1 MMKKILLINLIFLVT
16 IFLNSCELLNEV
28 QKTATLS
35 KCDFRVASA
44 QNITLAGVNVQN
56 IKQFSDLTILDGAKL
71 TNAVLKN
78 QFPLDLTVNVEGKNP
93 NASPAGMTA
102 LDWILFIDNQ
112 QMTQGTLNQA
122 FTIPA
127 NNGTANIPMNM
138 HFDLKQVLS
147 GKSTDAIINFG
158 LNLAGAGNKPSRITM
173 KLKPTINVQGFP
185 ITYPGY
191 ITIGTDFTG
200 LK

>member
-1 MMKKILLINLIFLVT
+1 MMKRFFQITGLLIIAA
-16 IFLNSCELLNEV
+16 ILNSCELLNEV
-28 QKTATLS
+28 QKTATLA

-44 QNITLAGVNVQN
+44 QNINLAGVNVQN
-56 IKQFSDLTILDGAKL
+56 IKKFSDLTLLDGAKL
-71 TNAVLKN
+71 TAAALKN
-78 QFPLDLTVNVEGKNP
+78 EFPLDLTVNVEGKNP
-93 NASPAGMTA
+93 NASPAGLTSME
-102 LDWILFIDNQ
+102 WILFIDNQ

-138 HFDLKQVLS
+138 HFDLKQLLT

-158 LNLAGAGNKPSRITM
+158 LNLAGAGNKPTRISM
-173 KLKPTINVQGFP
+173 KLKPTINVKGFP
-185 ITYPGY
+185 ITYPSY

-200 LK
+200 IK

>member
-1 MMKKILLINLIFLVT
+1 MKKIFQLVAILLVAIV
-16 IFLNSCELLNEV
+16 LNSCELLNEV
-28 QKTATLS
+28 QKTATLA

-44 QNITLAGVNVQN
+44 QNINLAGVNVQN
-56 IKQFSDLTILDGAKL
+56 IKKFSDLSILDGAKL
-71 TNAVLKN
+71 TSAVLKN

-93 NASPAGMTA
+93 NTSPAGLTSME
-102 LDWILFIDNQ
+102 WILLIDDQ

-127 NNGTANIPMNM
+127 NNGSTNIPMSM

-158 LNLAGAGNKPSRITM
+158 LNLAGAGNKPTRITM
-173 KLKPTINVQGFP
+173 KLKPTINVKGFP

-191 ITIGTDFTG
+191 ISIGTDFTG
-200 LK
+200 IK